1 MASQDED
8 LQVIDVA
15 TNSTPFI
22 EYIKN
27 LSGLLQGGRIE
38 AENISDSSENVR
50 LCENFIKTTSFST
63 LYIVKEND
71 GDKLQH
77 RLVEELKSE
86 GEYLSIIALIKSN
99 EPISNNK
106 SFDSQLHIL
115 NIPTV
120 AQAHSQPQL
129 VRSDTDSVNN
139 TIALVQDSSAPST
152 SRKFELIRSLI
163 NWGISP
169 YFDLITSNEHSNDS
183 IAIAKKK
190 FNELSLT
197 LQHLQQKIHTPDLL
211 SSTHPLIVKMIEE
224 QWEND
229 DDIEKVINKLPL
241 ETLNDTSFL
250 NQLTTIVNGWVKQI
264 KSITK
269 LNHTPSD
276 GSSVVDEILF
286 WKSMEES
293 LNILNRQLSSREVT
307 ISLEILKRAKR
318 YHITIAFTNEIG
330 LENKLIETNIN
341 NSILKDL
348 PLDELLTSDV
358 PLLKASINGIFNHL
372 KKLRNLQSYPLLRSI
387 ELVEVILKDI
397 TKKFIDLVSSQYVM
411 SLPFEE
417 FLKFYDDN
425 ISSIFQVIDINVKS
439 IINLIRELLR
449 KRQEKFIVIRIN
461 QDCLMEWKDRLEY
474 LKNFRTG
481 HNNLVKTCEILNES
495 DDKLVESYNQYIIPI
510 NACDMSAGGVNVWK
524 SNENLYFKVYEDL
537 KKSVILSINDLFNSC
552 QNFNEF
558 ISLFEG
564 LTNESKSGDFIL
576 SFISEDHKLRCMA
589 VVEADVQ
596 IMLTNFRKYS
606 SEMFTSLSVYTPHPV
621 VSKVIWLT
629 GIHKSASFYSEKLD
643 QLFGENW
650 DQYSIGNKISNEI
663 NSLLKASNALDIV
676 NEWTNTL
683 QIEFDLDS
691 PIFKIVTGT
700 RSTNKI
706 DDKKSGIS
714 LNFNYSNLQ
723 VVDQLHQLNNLGF
736 KTPSNLLGQL
746 NNVNKIYPLIKDFA
760 EHIDILNDILN
771 NELHE
776 TDYGIKYG
784 FLLEGF
790 KLEVLKDFE
799 ECSQIS
805 WNTVAQALELQR
817 IDHNDQDFSNLV
829 ESKSLLAL
837 KLFLEKIYSFYGK
850 MATIREFSNNFKIEL
865 KALEC
870 CEYSEND
877 ISQTLNGITELV
889 SEFFY
894 EDFGSTEYFYDL
906 INSDIRE
913 ILKSK
918 CKRELN
924 LFNESVTSTDA
935 KDSIRTRFDVSLL
948 FQDQTFSLS
957 PSLDSCKK
965 SWFSEINSIIATV
978 SNNYLIHHS
987 NNQKYISIFENIS
1000 SEILG
1005 CYLTVDKVISKADI
1019 YLNRWK
1025 DLQKLWEVSPEEI
1038 EEEFYSEKNASISPI
1053 EVWIKK
1059 IIEIRQSRAVFDT
1072 ATAEEVISMNTLHIN
1087 FSSVQLRIAA
1097 KYDDWLNA
1105 VLLRFSKILQTKMK
1119 EVDSSL
1125 VQIIEVLN
1133 QGIDFSL
1140 TSKIISAIVST
1151 FNSKAQLEESWKSSI
1166 SNFIEGQALLST
1178 LRFKL
1183 STDWIFAEQLENH
1196 FIEVSTL
1203 TSKKLE
1209 YINEHLEL
1217 IQPRLKNESKRIEEL
1232 ILTIKKSWVERKP
1245 ISGELLPSKAIQLLH
1260 EFSNSCNKIID
1271 EWNNF
1276 STASSFLELS
1286 HTFNPDMGNITE
1298 EIKDLLSVW
1307 LSLDGLWEDINVLR
1321 DQSWKSISP
1330 RVLRR
1335 QLDEVLTKSRS
1346 LPSTTRQ
1353 YSAFNTLQDTIK
1365 SHIRSHSI
1373 ITELKGESM
1382 KPRHWTMLSKKFSSK
1397 GHKVTGDFDFTLGSV
1412 WDLNLGVNEQLIKS
1426 VLNQAAME
1434 QTLEE
1439 NLTEIK
1445 ETWDSLSFDTFNYKN
1460 NRCRLIKGWDKLFD
1474 QCSVHLSTLSNMKNS
1489 AVYFNFEQEATALER
1504 RISKL
1509 YILLDTWVD
1518 VQKEWVYL
1526 DGVFG
1531 NGEPR
1536 AENSS
1541 EIAKLLPLEYSRF
1554 NNISHEFFAILRNT
1568 NKFPLVIDI
1577 LTLPEIQKSMER
1589 ILDSLNNVRR
1599 SLSDYLEKQRDL
1611 FPRFYF
1617 VGNED
1622 LLQLIGDAGGSN
1634 GDIIASINQHIRK
1647 MFSGISSINYLSE
1660 GSIIIGINGD
1670 LGEVIDLITPVSLIK
1685 FPRLHEWL
1693 KKLEVEVKFTLS
1705 SLTELALSK
1714 IRRLI
1719 SVKEGDEELTLFIDE
1734 FPNQI
1739 INLAVQILFTETTG
1753 ASILKGELS
1762 GALQQVERLL
1772 GLSIKRI
1779 TNKLTIL
1786 QRKKG
1791 ENLIIELLHQRDV
1804 LIELI
1809 GEETP
1814 LKINFKWNLQQHFYY
1829 DNSKDDPLGRLTV
1842 RQSQVEFNYG
1852 FEYLGVPDKLAY
1864 TPLTNRCF
1872 LSLTQ
1877 ALGQK
1882 LGGSPFGPAGT
1893 GKTESVKALG
1903 HNMGKMVIVFNCDD
1917 SFDFQSMGRI
1927 FLGLCKVGCWG
1938 CFDEFNRLDEHILS
1952 AVSSQ
1957 IERIQSGL
1965 SADKGEIELADKRF
1979 RVHKETGIFITMNP
1993 DYAGRSELP
2002 ENLKKL
2008 FRSVSVEKPDMEVI
2022 VEVLLTSSGFSTAE
2036 ELAKLIVPL
2045 FSDIIKGTSNQIHYD
2060 FGLRALKSTLV
2071 RCGNIKRMQGN
2082 LIENRV
2088 PDTNLSE
2095 SKIVYRSIKETIYPK
2110 LIIEDELVVNDLL
2123 VKYFPRISYES
2134 EDYYLINKL
2143 EDYAKQQGLKPSDS
2157 WVTKALQLYRIQKS
2171 NHGIMLVG
2179 ASGTGKTTVWKLL
2192 LKVLTETNEESL
2204 TFVIDC
2210 KVIEKSEIYGSLD
2223 TVTRE
2228 WVDGLLTNILRRVT
2242 GNLRGELSKR
2252 IWIIFDGD
2260 IDPEWAENLNSVLDD
2275 NKVLTLPNGERIAVP
2290 ENVKFIF
2297 EVDSLN
2303 STTPATVSRCGMVWF
2318 DESLV
2323 PVDNLFRN
2331 LLHKFKNEKTSYS
2344 NSIDYA
2350 TTKNSKV
2357 DFGDYVASTLTSSS
2371 LSIIID
2377 EAKNLSH
2384 VMNFNIHR
2392 YLETLFTLL
2401 STYYT
2406 SYYSESYKEGFVENL
2421 KIYTIKSLIL
2431 SLIWSFSGDCPIKER
2446 EKFGKFIIEL
2456 ECFHEVDRIKDVDTN
2471 LIDYKISQPHANWS
2485 SWLLDVNEINLEPHQ
2500 VSDSNSVVPTLDTA
2514 RHEKLIY
2521 SMLNEHRPFL
2531 LCGPPGSGKTM
2542 ILLEALR
2549 KSPDLDY
2556 VSLNFSKDTT
2566 PDLLMKSLHQFCEY
2580 KKVSSI
2586 GWTLAPKV
2594 SGKWVVVF
2602 CDEINLPG
2610 YDKYGTQR
2618 VISLLRQM
2626 IEQGG
2631 FWRSQDKQWV
2641 TLTNIQF
2648 VGACNPPTDPGR
2660 NRLPER
2666 FLRHTSLI
2674 MVDYPGKI
2682 SLQQIYQTYNLA
2694 VMKCAVNLRG
2704 FTKSLTDAMIE
2715 VYFRTKENLNSTMEQ
2730 HYVYSPR
2737 ELTRWSKGLL
2747 EGMKFHNYENLA
2759 DLVRLWYHE
2768 GLRLFYDRLVKDED
2782 REWTLNLFQ
2791 SVIVEFFPHIDV
2803 ETCTKAPVLFS
2814 NWLSLDY
2821 EQVSE
2826 PNLRSFISERLR
2838 VFSEEEI
2845 DVDLVLYD
2853 DMLDHVL
2860 RIDRVLRQPQG
2871 HMILVGPS
2879 TSGKSTLTRFVA
2891 WINGLKLIQLNV
2903 HAGYKLL
2910 DFDSTLR
2917 SILLRCAAGEKICF
2931 MIDES
2936 SVLETSFIERMN
2948 TLLANAEIPGLFED
2962 DNFVTLMKL
2971 CQSELQTHGLFLD
2984 SEDELY
2990 KWFTGQVATN
3000 LHVVFTI
3007 SDTNVENRPKITTSP
3022 ALFNRCVLSWMGDW
3036 SNETLFDIASHLI
3049 GVVPLDLSNY
3059 AIPSTFEKI
3068 SKGEISS
3075 LRGVIVDTLIFIY
3088 RSNIHSLP
3096 SSFLQLA
3103 RTFIVIF
3110 TQKLSDLEENQR
3122 HINVGLDKLRET
3134 VVMVDELRT
3143 ELSKKKVILNE
3154 KDNEA
3159 KIMLNRMLTDQN
3171 EAERKQEFSIATQA
3185 ELSKQQAE
3193 IERRRAKVMKDLELA
3208 EPAVLE
3214 AQRGVQNIKKQHLT
3228 EIRSM
3233 TNPPNAVK
3241 ITMESVCILIGYD
3254 VTTWRDVQL
3263 IVRRDDFIT
3272 NIVSFDNEEQLTPEL
3287 RDYMEKT
3294 YLTRSDFTFEA
3305 VNRAS
3310 KACGPLLQWVL
3321 AQLTY
3326 SSILENVGPLRE
3338 EMGELEESTTKTKAQ
3353 LIAIDQMI
3361 SELEESIEKYK
3372 DDYSQ
3377 LIRDAENIKSDMRT
3391 VSNKVE
3397 RSLHLIENLTSERKR
3412 WSISTQKFNLERELL
3427 IGNCLLASSFTTYCG
3442 RCDERER
3449 DDLIE
3454 LWKSRLRDSGIKFD
3468 SILYLSSYLSSTK
3481 EISELQIS
3489 NSSSTVDNL
3498 QIENFAIMKRTHI
3511 PLIIDPPAN
3520 VINTL
3525 SEWTRSSNRNKKL
3538 IVTSFLNS
3546 NYIQELENAL
3556 RFGGTILI
3564 QDCEHY
3570 DPILNS
3576 VLRRE
3581 TYKNGGRT
3589 VVKLK
3594 DQEIDFSPDFKLFLH
3609 TRDPAIS
3616 LSQFVLGRT
3625 ISINFTVTSSTL
3637 QNQILNITL
3646 KSKNPEIETKRKELV
3661 LLQGTY
3667 KVRLFNLEKEL
3678 LSSLSAENSK
3688 NILEDDEVVT
3698 TLESLKA
3705 ESNQIDQKMDESS
3718 KVMEEVYE
3726 VRSKYL
3732 TVAKHSSMIFRIL
3745 QMTKDLN
3752 RFYDFALTS
3761 FIEIYET
3768 VLKQSIKWTINEL
3781 VLSLYKET
3789 FAIVSPSFK
3798 MRDKVVLALCLLIS
3812 YHEMEDGERYKR
3824 SMLIILKAI
3833 QDIDSHYKPHFN
3845 EILKLNL
3852 IEDAQDMTVDDIC
3865 EEYPSNDTIKLLSE
3879 FLKCINLNEKDA
3891 LDRTFSLAYA
3901 ISTSFL
3907 STGKGAYSTRHD
3919 LSSIVSGMTE
3929 GAPIM
3934 LVSPDGFDPTFEVQ
3948 QRASSSSINL
3958 SIISMGSNEGMVMA
3972 NKEIEK
3978 VLARGSGW
3986 VIVQNVQLSGNDWL
4000 NHLEKKL
4007 QARGSQS
4014 FPDEVKIFLTCTT
4027 SSKSIPSST
4036 LINKSSVVM
4045 FEDSQGIQA
4054 RFMEV
4059 YKSIPAHVMA
4069 NNPGERKYLYFL
4081 LIWFH
4086 CIVLERL
4093 KYAPIAFSTHYDITI
4108 SDFKA
4113 GCFIIEK
4120 YLQPFGS
4127 SRTNISPDL
4136 IPWDSIRYMIAE
4148 ITYGGKINNQEDLSY
4163 IVALSRKLFTA
4174 ESFNHGFNLIGNEHT
4189 LKSAT
4194 ILSPPEGL
4202 TQLSQQDME
4211 SWVFE
4216 EIPTKVPLSWIDLD
4230 EKVDSLVREDESKV
4244 IASKVYDIAVNF

>member
-1 MASQDED
+1 MVSQEENP
-8 LQVIDVA
+8 QIIDVA
-15 TNSTPFI
+15 TNSAPFI
-22 EYIKN
+22 EYIEN
-27 LSGLLQGGRIE
+27 LSGSLQGGHIGS
-38 AENISDSSENVR
+38 ENISASSENVR

-99 EPISNNK
+99 EPISN
-106 SFDSQLHIL
+106 SRPFDSQLHIL

-120 AQAHSQPQL
+120 GQANSLPQV
-129 VRSDTDSVNN
+129 VRGDTDTVSDA
-139 TIALVQDSSAPST
+139 IALVQDSSAVSS
-152 SRKFELIRSLI
+152 SRKFESIRSLI

-169 YFDLITSNEHSNDS
+169 YFDLITSSEHSNDS
-183 IAIAKKK
+183 IAMAKKK

-211 SSTHPLIVKMIEE
+211 SSTHPLIVKMIQE
-224 QWEND
+224 QWEAD
-229 DDIEKVINKLPL
+229 DDIEKAINKVPPDI
-241 ETLNDTSFL
+241 LNDTTFL

-269 LNHTPSD
+269 LNHSPSD

-307 ISLEILKRAKR
+307 SSLEILKRAKR

-330 LENKLIETNIN
+330 LENKLIETNNN

-358 PLLKASINGIFNHL
+358 PSLKASINGIFNHL

-411 SLPFEE
+411 SLPFEK
-417 FLKFYDDN
+417 FLKFYDDH
-425 ISSIFQVIDINVKS
+425 ISSIFQVIDMNVKS

-449 KRQEKFIVIRIN
+449 KRQEKFIIIRIN
-461 QDCLMEWKDRLEY
+461 QDCLLEWKDRLEY
-474 LKNFRTG
+474 LKNFRMG
-481 HNNLVKTCEILNES
+481 HNNLVKTCETLDES
-495 DDKLVESYNQYIIPI
+495 DDKLIESYNQYIIPI

-524 SNENLYFKVYEDL
+524 SNENLYLKVYEDL
-537 KKSVILSINDLFNSC
+537 KKSVISSINDLFNSC

-558 ISLFEG
+558 ISIFEG
-564 LTNESKSGDFIL
+564 LSNESESDDFIL
-576 SFISEDHKLRCMA
+576 SFISEDHKLRCMSI
-589 VVEADVQ
+589 VEGDVQ
-596 IMLTNFRKYS
+596 LMLTNFRKYS
-606 SEMFTSLSVYTPHPV
+606 SEMFTSLSAYTQHPV
-621 VSKVIWLT
+621 VNKVIWST
-629 GIHKSASFYSEKLD
+629 GIHKSASFYSEKLA

-663 NSLLKASNALDIV
+663 NSLLKSSNALDIV
-676 NEWTNTL
+676 NEWTKSL
-683 QIEFDLDS
+683 QIEFDLES
-691 PIFKIVTGT
+691 PIFKIVTST

-706 DDKKSGIS
+706 DETKSGIS
-714 LNFNYSNLQ
+714 LNFNFSNLQ
-723 VVDQLHQLNNLGF
+723 IVDQLHQLNNLGF

-746 NNVNKIYPLIKDFA
+746 NNINKVYPLTKDLA

-771 NELHE
+771 DELTE
-776 TDYGIKYG
+776 TEYGIKYG
-784 FLLEGF
+784 FLLENL

-799 ECSQIS
+799 ECSQITWS
-805 WNTVAQALELQR
+805 TVASALELQR
-817 IDHNDQDFSNLV
+817 IEHNDQDFSNLK

-837 KLFLEKIYSFYGK
+837 KLFLEKIYSIYGK
-850 MATIREFSNNFKIEL
+850 MAAIREFSNNFDREL
-865 KALEC
+865 NVLES
-870 CEYSEND
+870 CEYSEKN
-877 ISQTLNGITELV
+877 ISQKLNGITELV
-889 SEFFY
+889 NEFFY
-894 EDFGSTEYFYDL
+894 EDFGSTEYFYDV
-906 INSDIRE
+906 INSDIQE
-913 ILKSK
+913 VLKLK
-918 CKRELN
+918 CIRELN
-924 LFNESVTSTDA
+924 IFSESMTGTDF
-935 KDSIRTRFDVSLL
+935 KVSLRTKFDVSLL

-957 PSLDSCKK
+957 PSLGSCKK
-965 SWFSEINSIIATV
+965 SWFDEINMIISTV

-987 NNQKYISIFENIS
+987 NNQKYISIFEKIS
-1000 SEILG
+1000 SELSA
-1005 CYLTVDKVISKADI
+1005 CYLSIDKVISKADT

-1025 DLQKLWEVSPEEI
+1025 DIQKLWEVSPEEI
-1038 EEEFYSEKNASISPI
+1038 EEEFCSEKNASTSPI
-1053 EVWIKK
+1053 ELWIKK
-1059 IIEIRQSRAVFDT
+1059 IIQIRLSSAVFDT
-1072 ATAEEVISMNTLHIN
+1072 TIAEEVISLNTLHIN

-1097 KYDDWLNA
+1097 KYDDWLNL

-1151 FNSKAQLEESWKSSI
+1151 FNSKAQLEKDWRSSI
-1166 SNFIEGQALLST
+1166 SNFIEGQTLLSAS
-1178 LRFKL
+1178 RFKL
-1183 STDWIFAEQLENH
+1183 PTDWIFAEQLENH

-1203 TSKKLE
+1203 TSKKSE

-1217 IQPRLKNESKRIEEL
+1217 IEPRLKNESKRIEEQ
-1232 ILTIKKSWVERKP
+1232 IHSIKNSWVERKP
-1245 ISGELLPSKAIQLLH
+1245 ISGELLPSNAIKLLH
-1260 EFSNSCNKIID
+1260 EFSDSCNKVVD
-1271 EWNNF
+1271 DWNSF
-1276 STASSFLELS
+1276 SAASSFLDLRY
-1286 HTFNPDMGNITE
+1286 TFNPDMGNITE
-1298 EIKDLLSVW
+1298 EIKDLLGVW
-1307 LSLDGLWEDINVLR
+1307 LSLDGLWEDINTLR

-1330 RVLRR
+1330 RALRR

-1365 SHIRSHSI
+1365 SHIRNHSI

-1397 GHKVTGDFDFTLGSV
+1397 GHKINGDFDFTLGSV
-1412 WDLNLGVNEQLIKS
+1412 WDLDLGVNEQLIKS
-1426 VLNQAAME
+1426 ILNQAAME

-1445 ETWDSLSFDTFNYKN
+1445 ETWDSVSFDTFNYKN

-1474 QCSVHLSTLSNMKNS
+1474 QCSVHLSSLSNMKNS
-1489 AVYFNFEQEATALER
+1489 AVYFNFEQEAIALER

-1531 NGEPR
+1531 NGESR

-1577 LTLPEIQKSMER
+1577 LTLPDIQKSMER

-1622 LLQLIGDAGGSN
+1622 LLQIIGDAGGSN
-1634 GDIIASINQHIRK
+1634 GDITTSINQHIRK
-1647 MFSGISSINYLSE
+1647 MFGGISSINYSSE
-1660 GSIIIGINGD
+1660 SSTIIGINGD

-1693 KKLEVEVKFTLS
+1693 KKLEVEIKFTLS
-1705 SLTELALSK
+1705 SLTELALTK

-1719 SVKEGDEELTLFIDE
+1719 NIKEGEEELALFIDE

-1739 INLAVQILFTETTG
+1739 VNLAVQILFTETTTT
-1753 ASILKGELS
+1753 SISKGELP
-1762 GALQQVERLL
+1762 GALEQVENLLRL
-1772 GLSIKRI
+1772 SVKKI
-1779 TNKLTIL
+1779 TDKVTVL

-1809 GEETP
+1809 GEET
-1814 LKINFKWNLQQHFYY
+1814 LSKVDFKWNLQQHFYY
-1829 DNSKDDPLGRLTV
+1829 DNSKDDPLSRLTV

-1903 HNMGKMVIVFNCDD
+1903 NNMGKMVIVFNCDD

-1927 FLGLCKVGCWG
+1927 FSGLCKVGCWG

-1957 IERIQSGL
+1957 IERIQLGL
-1965 SADKGEIELADKRF
+1965 TADKEEIELTDKKL

-2071 RCGNIKRMQGN
+2071 RCGNIKRTQGN
-2082 LIENRV
+2082 SIENQIT
-2088 PDTNLSE
+2088 DTNLSE
-2095 SKIVYRSIKETIYPK
+2095 NKIVYRSIKETIYPK
-2110 LIIEDELVVNDLL
+2110 LIIEDESVVNDLL
-2123 VKYFPRISYES
+2123 VKYFPGISYES

-2143 EDYAKQQGLKPSDS
+2143 EDYAQKQGLMPSES
-2157 WVTKALQLYRIQKS
+2157 WITKVLQLYRIQKS

-2179 ASGTGKTTVWKLL
+2179 GSGTGKTTVWKSL

-2210 KVIEKSEIYGSLD
+2210 KVIQKSEIYGSLD
-2223 TVTRE
+2223 IVTRE
-2228 WVDGLLTNILRRVT
+2228 WVDGLLTSILRRIT

-2275 NKVLTLPNGERIAVP
+2275 NKILTLPNGERIALP

-2297 EVDSLN
+2297 EVDSLS

-2323 PVDNLFRN
+2323 PVDNLFWN
-2331 LLHKFKNEKTSYS
+2331 LLHKFKNEKSS
-2344 NSIDYA
+2344 VSVSKSFDN
-2350 TTKNSKV
+2350 TTENSKV
-2357 DFGDYVASTLTSSS
+2357 NFSDHVASTLTSSI
-2371 LSIIID
+2371 LATIID

-2406 SYYSESYKEGFVENL
+2406 SYCSESYKEGFVENL
-2421 KIYTIKSLIL
+2421 KIYAIKSLIL

-2446 EKFGKFIIEL
+2446 ENFGKFIIEL
-2456 ECFHEVDRIKDVDTN
+2456 ECFQEVDRITDIDAN
-2471 LIDYKISQPHANWS
+2471 LIDYKISQPQANWS
-2485 SWLLDVNEINLEPHQ
+2485 SWLLEVNEINLEPHQ

-2586 GWTLAPKV
+2586 GWTLVPKV

-2626 IEQGG
+2626 IEHGG

-2660 NRLPER
+2660 NRLSER

-2682 SLQQIYQTYNLA
+2682 SLHQIYQTYNLA

-2715 VYFRTKENLNSTMEQ
+2715 VYFRTKGYLNSTMEQ

-2747 EGMKFHNYENLA
+2747 EGMKFHNYENLG

-2803 ETCTKAPVLFS
+2803 ESCTRAPVLFS
-2814 NWLSLDY
+2814 NWLSSDY

-2826 PNLRSFISERLR
+2826 SNLRSFISERLR

-2891 WINGLKLIQLNV
+2891 WINGLKVIQLNV

-2917 SILLRCAAGEKICF
+2917 SILLRCAAGERICF

-2971 CQSELQTHGLFLD
+2971 CQSESQTHGLFLD

-2990 KWFTGQVATN
+2990 QWFTGQIATN
-3000 LHVVFTI
+3000 LHVIFTI

-3036 SNETLFDIASHLI
+3036 SNETLFDVALHFI

-3088 RSNIHSLP
+3088 RSSIHSLP
-3096 SSFLQLA
+3096 SSFLQLV
-3103 RTFIVIF
+3103 RTFIIIF

-3134 VVMVDELRT
+3134 VLMVDELRT
-3143 ELSKKKVILNE
+3143 DLSKKKAILNE
-3154 KDNEA
+3154 KDSEA

-3193 IERRRAKVMKDLELA
+3193 IERRRIKVMKDLELA

-3254 VTTWRDVQL
+3254 VNTWRDVQL

-3272 NIVSFDNEEQLTPEL
+3272 NIVSFDNEEQLTPDL
-3287 RDYMEKT
+3287 RSYMEKT

-3338 EMGELEESTTKTKAQ
+3338 EMSELEKSTTKTKAQ

-3361 SELEESIEKYK
+3361 SELEESIETYK

-3412 WSISTQKFNLERELL
+3412 WSVSTQKFNLERELL

-3442 RCDERER
+3442 RYDERER
-3449 DDLIE
+3449 DVLIE
-3454 LWKSRLRDSGIKFD
+3454 LWKARLKDSGIKFD
-3468 SILYLSSYLSSTK
+3468 SILSLSNYLSSTK

-3489 NSSSTVDNL
+3489 NSSATVDSL
-3498 QIENFAIMKRTHI
+3498 QIENFAIMKRTNI

-3525 SEWTRSSNRNKKL
+3525 SEWTRSSNKKL

-3625 ISINFTVTSSTL
+3625 ILINFTVTSSTL

-3646 KSKNPEIETKRKELV
+3646 KSKNPEIEMKRKELV

-3678 LSSLSAENSK
+3678 LSSLSTENGK

-3705 ESNQIDQKMDESS
+3705 ESNQIDQKMKESS
-3718 KVMEEVYE
+3718 EVMEEVHE

-3732 TVAKHSSMIFRIL
+3732 AVAKHSSMIFRIL
-3745 QMTKDLN
+3745 QITKDLN
-3752 RFYDFALTS
+3752 RFYNFALTS
-3761 FIEIYET
+3761 FMKIYET
-3768 VLKQSIKWTINEL
+3768 VLKQSINWSIHEL
-3781 VLSLYKET
+3781 VLSIYKET
-3789 FAIVSPSFK
+3789 FAIVSPSFE

-3824 SMLIILKAI
+3824 SILLILKAI
-3833 QDIDSHYKPHFN
+3833 QDVDSQYEPYFT

-3852 IEDAQDMTVDDIC
+3852 IEDARDMTVDDIC
-3865 EEYPSNDTIKLLSE
+3865 KEYPSNDTLKLLSD
-3879 FLKCINLNEKDA
+3879 FLKCINVNENDA
-3891 LDRTFSLAYA
+3891 LDRTLSSAYS

-3907 STGKGAYSTRHD
+3907 STGKGAYSTRYD
-3919 LSSIVSGMTE
+3919 LSSIVSSMTE

-3948 QRASSSSINL
+3948 QLASNSSINL
-3958 SIISMGSNEGMVMA
+3958 SIISMGSNEGTVIA

-4000 NHLEKKL
+4000 NQLEKKL

-4014 FPDEVKIFLTCTT
+4014 FPNEVKIFLTCTT

-4059 YKSIPAHVMA
+4059 YKSIPTSIIA
-4069 NNPGERKYLYFL
+4069 NNPGERKHLYFL

-4086 CIVLERL
+4086 CIILERL
-4093 KYAPIAFSTHYDITI
+4093 KYAPIAFATHYDITI
-4108 SDFKA
+4108 SDFKS
-4113 GCFIIEK
+4113 GCFVIEK

-4127 SRTNISPDL
+4127 TRTNISPDL

-4148 ITYGGKINNQEDLSY
+4148 ITYGGKINKSEDLNY
-4163 IVALSRKLFTA
+4163 IVDLSRKLFTA
-4174 ESFNHGFNLIGNEHT
+4174 ESFNHDFNLIENEYT
-4189 LKSAT
+4189 LKSGT
-4194 ILSPPEGL
+4194 ILSPLEGI
-4202 TQLSQQDME
+4202 TQSSQQDIE
-4211 SWVFE
+4211 SWVYE
-4216 EIPTKVPLSWIDLD
+4216 EIPTKIPLNWIDLE
-4230 EKVDSLVREDESKV
+4230 EKVDRLVREKESKI
-4244 IASKVYDIAVNF
+4244 IASKVYDIAVNV